1 MHKFGAKWAPSCA
14 NDPRCKKSQIYKTA
28 ALIATRR
35 VKFISV
41 FRWFVVTKA
50 HLYGVSQWGSFAKVF
65 LSSLLCTCQQK
76 LFTLIKSLLIEMKI
90 IQEDDA
96 YCTQSFSFP
105 LANRFFATWTIS
117 VRSKTK
123 LQNYTLLQNSMFV
136 HVCAVSSAQ
145 YLL

>member
-1 MHKFGAKWAPSCA
+1 MQNGPL
-14 NDPRCKKSQIYKTA
+14 PVQMILIEKKSQIYKTA

-41 FRWFVVTKA
+41 FRKFVVTKA
-50 HLYGVSQWGSFAKVF
+50 HLYRVSQWGSFAKVF
-65 LSSLLCTCQQK
+65 LHLSSLLYTCQQK

-105 LANRFFATWTIS
+105 LAKCFFATWTIS
-117 VRSKTK
+117 VRSKTRV
-123 LQNYTLLQNSMFV
+123 NYTQLKKSMFV
-136 HVCAVSSAQ
+136 
-145 YLL
+145 L